1 MDNQYTEKMTR
12 ISLAIKSLKAD
23 KEAVIEMTKLPDEQH
38 LFFLCHHT
46 LHNFAYDFKDSRET
60 QPGLVP
66 IHRAFRF
73 TKEEG
78 QKALE
83 QLSHMAEQPRLTPF
97 LQAIEQAL
105 LHINEMIKTAE
116 IELSGGIPQAGASKV
131 H

>member
-12 ISLAIKSLKAD
+12 VALMIEALKAD
-23 KEAVIEMTKLPDEQH
+23 KEAVIEMTMLLDEQH
-38 LFFLCHHT
+38 LFLLCHHT
-46 LHNFAYDFKDSRET
+46 LHNLAYHFQEALET

-66 IHRAFRF
+66 IHRASLF

-83 QLSHMAEQPRLTPF
+83 RLSHMAEPPRLTPF

-105 LHINEMIKTAE
+105 LCITGMIKTAE
-116 IELSGGIPQAGASKV
+116 IELSGGMPQAGASKV